1 MDATELRFWQKV
13 DRSPGY
19 GPWGNCWL
27 WIGAS
32 EVTGGGSR
40 YVRGEFYLSPKTS
53 LSPKKICRPHRY
65 SFFLFHGRWPQP
77 ECCHTCDL
85 GLCVNP
91 RHLFE
96 GSHAD
101 NMRDAAAKGR
111 PVGQPRRLTE
121 AQAIEILLLG
131 GLDRE
136 IAKKYGVSRSVIS
149 NLRSG
154 RYPWEHLGG
163 VRRARRRRRRSP

>member
-32 EVTGGGSR
+32 EVSPSAR
-40 YVRGEFYLSPKTS
+40 KYVRGAFCLRHGKV
-53 LSPKKICRPHRY
+53 CRPHRF
-65 SFFLFHGRWPQP
+65 SFFLFWGRWPEP
-77 ECCHTCDL
+77 ECCHACDL

-96 GSHAD
+96 GTHAE
-101 NMRDAAAKGR
+101 NMADSKSKGR
-111 PVGQPRRLTE
+111 TRGRTRSLTE
-121 AQAIEILLLG
+121 
-131 GLDRE
+131 
-136 IAKKYGVSRSVIS
+136 
-149 NLRSG
+149 
-154 RYPWEHLGG
+154 
-163 VRRARRRRRRSP
+163 